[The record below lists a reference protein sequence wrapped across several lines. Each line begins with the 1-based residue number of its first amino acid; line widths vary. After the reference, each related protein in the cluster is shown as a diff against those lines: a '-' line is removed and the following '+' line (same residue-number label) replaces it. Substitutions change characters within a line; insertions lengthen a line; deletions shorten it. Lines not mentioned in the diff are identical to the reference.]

1 MCIRDS
7 EQALRAS
14 VRTSVRPGELADVAL
29 CGYDPLTAS
38 GADLRGM
45 PVTATM
51 VAGRLTYGT

>member
-1 MCIRDS
+1 
-7 EQALRAS
+7 
-14 VRTSVRPGELADVAL
+14 VRPGELADVAL

-51 VAGRLTYGT
+51 VAGRLTYGA